1 MRNAEWNGGR
11 RSADELAS
19 QFRISHFAF
28 RIRGGAVIAWDSEFV
43 ATALGVS
50 GPPGLHFTGVETDTR
65 HLTPG
70 TLFVA
75 LKGDRF
81 DAHAFLDQAKAKGA
95 AAAVVR
101 RGTPAVAGLPF
112 FEVEDTLAALGLL
125 ARARRRRFAPGSPV
139 VAITGSSGKT
149 STKEMIR
156 AVLATA
162 YRVHATGGNLNNL
175 VGVPLTILGAP
186 DEAEALVVE
195 AGASIPGEIPRLRDI
210 IEPTIA
216 VITNVGYAHVEG
228 FGSLAGVMQEK
239 VSLAEGVRTAVVGTD
254 PPELAVEARRRAPTV
269 VAGTGPGAQVR
280 PDAAELDD
288 GGHPRITW
296 RGHTVT
302 LPLVGFHQIENAML
316 ALAVGR
322 ETGADPTRS
331 VAALA
336 DVRLPGGRGAM
347 LTLGENGL
355 TVIDDTYNANP
366 GSLRWA
372 VKLAHWLADRR
383 RRPLAVV
390 VGSMLELGGESAKLH
405 SAAAAEIAALQ
416 PALVAAVGEFVDAF
430 EPHRVALG
438 DRLLT
443 AESVDALGPRLKA
456 ALRGN
461 EIVLLKASRGVA
473 LERVLRYLN

>member
-1 MRNAEWNGGR
+1 MT
-11 RSADELAS
+11 
-19 QFRISHFAF
+19 
-28 RIRGGAVIAWDSEFV
+28 AWDSSLV
-43 ATALGVS
+43 STALGIP
-50 GPPGLHFTGVETDTR
+50 GPRGLHFSGVGTDTR
-65 HLTPG
+65 HLTPD

-81 DAHAFLDQAKAKGA
+81 DAHAFLDQAKANGA

-112 FEVEDTLAALGLL
+112 FEVDDTLAALGLL
-125 ARARRRRFAPGSPV
+125 ARARRRRLPPGSPV

-210 IEPTIA
+210 IEPTIV

-239 VSLAEGVRTAVVGTD
+239 VSLAEGARTAVVGTD
-254 PPELAVEARRRAPTV
+254 PPELAVEARRRAPTI
-269 VAGTGPGAQVR
+269 VAGTGPGGGAQVR

-288 GGHPRITW
+288 GGHARITW

-302 LPLVGFHQIENAML
+302 LPVIGFHQIENAML

-322 ETGADPTRS
+322 ETGVDPTRAM
-331 VAALA
+331 AALA
-336 DVRLPGGRGAM
+336 EVRLPGGRGAM

-355 TVIDDTYNANP
+355 TIIDDTYNANP

-372 VKLAHWLADRR
+372 VKLAHWLAARR
-383 RRPLAVV
+383 QRPLAVV
-390 VGSMLELGGESAKLH
+390 VGSMLELGGESDKLH
-405 SAAAAEIAALQ
+405 AAAAAEIAALR
-416 PALVAAVGEFVDAF
+416 PALVGAVGEFVDAF
-430 EPHRVALG
+430 EPYRAALG